1 MDASALGRI
10 IDRQAIVD
18 TVVRWAQSLDAK
30 DWPGARSCFTDEIE
44 TDYTTSVAPARR
56 ACGPTPSWSSDGKRS
71 GDSRP
76 TT

>member
-1 MDASALGRI
+1 MDALAGI

-18 TVVRWAQSLDAK
+18 TVVRWAQSLDAR
-30 DWPGARSCFTDEIE
+30 DWSGARSWFTDEIE
-44 TDYTTSVAPARR
+44 TNYTDLRGTGRR

-71 GDSRP
+71 GLSRL

>member
-18 TVVRWAQSLDAK
+18 TVGRWAQSLDAK
-30 DWPGARSCFTDEIE
+30 DWFGARSC
-44 TDYTTSVAPARR
+44 
-56 ACGPTPSWSSDGKRS
+56 S